1 MAFYRKLLKGL
12 VDVPMDQESLN
23 ALKGMSDLSPGDF
36 KVVRDRHSFYPGK
49 EVNHRAL
56 VQALQQ
62 KAKTKK
68 VHRGDKQI
76 GF

>member
-56 VQALQQ
+56 VYA
-62 KAKTKK
+62 
-68 VHRGDKQI
+68 VPN
-76 GF
+76 